1 MNFFNYTLTEA
12 DKAYCLKHAQGMA
25 DGFSTYSFKNDTKQ
39 SLDVYYI
46 GKVGEFAV
54 YKYLRALEKDDAI
67 KIVHVPFREKY
78 DKLNFNDDFIIE
90 KNGIRQQI
98 EVRTKGRN
106 VEPKLEYECCSD
118 CIKPHFLYI
127 FVSFNRQTDTASV
140 LGLADWENFSKHA
153 VVTKKGSNNDNFTN
167 KVNEFN
173 IKIQYLT
180 PLNEYFV

>member
-1 MNFFNYTLTEA
+1 MELFNYVLTET

-25 DGFSTYSFKNDTKQ
+25 DGFSTYSFKNGVKQ

-54 YKYLRALEKDDAI
+54 YKYLRSLEKDNLV
-67 KIVHVPFREKY
+67 KIVHVPFRETY

-90 KNGIRQQI
+90 HKGVKQQI

-127 FVSFNRQTDTASV
+127 FVSFNRKTDVATV
-140 LGLADWENFSKHA
+140 LGVANWDNFSKHA
-153 VVTKKGSNNDNFTN
+153 VVTKKGSSNDNFTN

-173 IKIQYLT
+173 IKIQHLT
-180 PLNEYFV
+180 QPDEYFK